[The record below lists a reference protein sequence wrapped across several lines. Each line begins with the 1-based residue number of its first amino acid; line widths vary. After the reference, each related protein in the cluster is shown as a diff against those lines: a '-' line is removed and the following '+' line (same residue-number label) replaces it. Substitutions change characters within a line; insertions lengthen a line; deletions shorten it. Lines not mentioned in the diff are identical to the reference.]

1 MPEKCFLVH
10 RIRYILQ
17 NMALPTEAFA
27 PMLGGSSHVH
37 LTGLTTAFSGG
48 GPRCLHRG
56 CLTGNRRGGAVRGF
70 VSARRGAE
78 EKTMKLSARN
88 QLKGKVIEVTKGATT
103 SHDL

>member
-27 PMLGGSSHVH
+27 PMLGGSTCPESEGRLRTLLGRWV
-37 LTGLTTAFSGG
+37 
-48 GPRCLHRG
+48 CLHRG